1 MEENTL
7 AHMGRPTKY
16 TAKTIE
22 KGWFYVNNWKS
33 TGDKV
38 PSNVGLAHYL
48 ELSRETL
55 NVWKNDPEKADF
67 SDMLARI
74 QTMQERELINKGL
87 TTDFNSS
94 ICKLMLAKHGYV
106 DKQELTGL
114 DGGPLDRN
122 WKVTV
127 VVPDVENGNG
137 SSEFPEV
144 D

>member
-1 MEENTL
+1 MEEKSLIN
-7 AHMGRPTKY
+7 MGRPTKY

-22 KGWFYVNNWKS
+22 KGWFYVHNWKS

-137 SSEFPEV
+137 SSEFPES